1 MRKQDDRYQTLLL
14 VAFCLGLMVVGF
26 FVYRWQEQW
35 RASIWAEELR
45 KSGVTAPVGVPR

>member
-1 MRKQDDRYQTLLL
+1 MTKQDDRPYTILLVILLL
-14 VAFCLGLMVVGF
+14 GIMVVSF

-45 KSGVTAPVGVPR
+45 KAGVTAPAGVPR